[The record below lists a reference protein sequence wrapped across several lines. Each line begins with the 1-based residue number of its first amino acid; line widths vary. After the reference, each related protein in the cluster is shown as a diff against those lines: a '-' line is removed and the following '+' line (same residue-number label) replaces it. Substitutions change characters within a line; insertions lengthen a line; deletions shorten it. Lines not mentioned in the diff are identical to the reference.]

1 MTDTA
6 DKQEVLQDIL
16 DKLSDDVPQV
26 QPSAVDDD
34 DIIDMGDDFDFD
46 GFQVVRREFFAH
58 TLEPSAVFNNCKFYV
73 NMACLRKFPEANAVQ
88 VLINRET
95 KIMALL
101 PCPESEKDA
110 FIWCNDNNGRR
121 KPRQVTCR
129 MFFAKIVD
137 LMEWNPDYRYKMLG
151 KMIRAN
157 GETLIVFD
165 LKSAEIYQRTYT
177 EEGKVR
183 TARKP
188 VFPAEWQNQFGLPY
202 SEHKKSMQIDIFD
215 GYAVYSLRD
224 ISESP
229 PDNPPEIPLPD
240 DKPKAAGQ

>member
-1 MTDTA
+1 
-6 DKQEVLQDIL
+6 
-16 DKLSDDVPQV
+16 
-26 QPSAVDDD
+26 
-34 DIIDMGDDFDFD
+34 
-46 GFQVVRREFFAH
+46 
-58 TLEPSAVFNNCKFYV
+58 
-73 NMACLRKFPEANAVQ
+73 MACLRKFPEANAVQ

-137 LMEWNPDYRYKMLG
+137 LMGWNPDYRYKMLG

-177 EEGKVR
+177 EEGKVK